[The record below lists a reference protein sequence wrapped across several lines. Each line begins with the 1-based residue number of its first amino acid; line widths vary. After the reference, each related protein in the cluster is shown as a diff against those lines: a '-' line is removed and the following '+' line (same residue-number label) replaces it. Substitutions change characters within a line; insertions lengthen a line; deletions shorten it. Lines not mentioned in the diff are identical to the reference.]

1 MGWLSKIILNGAEM
15 LIKDSYARTELE
27 KFAGLWNGK
36 LGEANYHVSPS
47 GSDETGD
54 GTEEAPFATIQ
65 HAYDTAIGYAVTNH
79 NAITLF
85 IHAGEYYENL
95 NIGGTFKANRVIL
108 DLLGNVGLHGSLV
121 VANTRVEVF
130 GASDAETLT
139 IYGDIST
146 QNVHGNSL
154 IVCLEFGELYWNA
167 KGSII
172 GPSGV
177 TAVEQAILVEYM
189 SRFYQGYK
197 TYIRGNYVY
206 NIINVYRSDAS
217 LNSDVSAATAPN
229 VLHSEYST
237 VFSLDPSVTV

>member
-1 MGWLSKIILNGAEM
+1 MGWLSKIVLNGVEM
-15 LIKDSYARTELE
+15 LIKDTYARTELA
-27 KFAGLWNGK
+27 KYAGLWNGK
-36 LGEANYHVSPS
+36 LGETNYHVSPS

-54 GTEEAPFATIQ
+54 GSEEAPFATIQ
-65 HAYDTAIGYAVTNH
+65 HAYDTAISYAITNH

-95 NIGGTFKANRVIL
+95 NIGGTFKANRVII

-121 VANTRVEVF
+121 VTNTKVEII
-130 GASDAETLT
+130 GRTDDETLT
-139 IYGDIST
+139 IYSDIVPQNTHNST
-146 QNVHGNSL
+146 
-154 IVCLEFGELYWNA
+154 IVCAEFGELYWNA

-177 TAVEQAILVEYM
+177 SGAEQAILVEYM

-197 TYIRGNYVY
+197 TYIRGNYLY
-206 NIINVYRSDAS
+206 NVINVYRSDAS
-217 LNSDVSAATAPN
+217 LNSDVSAASAPN

>member
-1 MGWLSKIILNGAEM
+1 MGWLSKIILNGVEM

-36 LGEANYHVSPS
+36 TGETNYHVSPS

-54 GTEEAPFATIQ
+54 GSEEAPFATIQ
-65 HAYDTAIGYAVTNH
+65 HAYDTAIAYAMTNH

-85 IHAGEYYENL
+85 IHAGEYYENVS
-95 NIGGTFKANRVIL
+95 IGSTFKANRVII
-108 DLLGNVGLHGSLV
+108 DLLGNVGLHGSFV
-121 VANTRVEVF
+121 VTNTRVEIV
-130 GASDAETLT
+130 GRTDNEALT

-146 QNVHGNSL
+146 QNIHGNSL
-154 IVCLEFGELYWNA
+154 VVCVEFGELLWNS
-167 KGSII
+167 KGSLI
-172 GPSGV
+172 GLSGV
-177 TAVEQAILVEYM
+177 TAVEQAILVENM

-206 NIINVYRSDAS
+206 NIINVYRSDAN
-217 LNSDVSAATAPN
+217 LNSDVTAASAPA

-237 VFSLDPSVTV
+237 VFSLDPSVTG